1 MFTGLLSP
9 THLLL
14 ILAIIVLLFGAKRLP
29 ELGRSMGQSM
39 REFKEGLNSKE
50 KLEEKRPEDV
60 EQRTNT
66 RVQQSPQEEEE
77 EKATTHYSKG
87 LQSPAHRQT

>member
-1 MFTGLLSP
+1 MYAGLLSP

-14 ILAIIVLLFGAKRLP
+14 ILAIILLLFGAKRLP

-66 RVQQSPQEEEE
+66 RVQQRPQEEE

-87 LQSPAHRQT
+87 L